1 MALLNLTEHN
11 KALINLTLPNKALIS
26 LTLPTKAL
34 FNPGE
39 RRDGRY
45 RGEEE
50 LCLVRG
56 DVDFGR
62 IGQMFARN

>member
-1 MALLNLTEHN
+1 MALLN
-11 KALINLTLPNKALIS
+11 

-39 RRDGRY
+39 RRDGRD
-45 RGEEE
+45 RGEEN
-50 LCLVRG
+50 LRLVRG

>member
-1 MALLNLTEHN
+1 MALL
-11 KALINLTLPNKALIS
+11 NLTLPNKALIS

-39 RRDGRY
+39 RRDGRD

-50 LCLVRG
+50 LRLVRG

-62 IGQMFARN
+62 IGQMFARNQKD

>member
-1 MALLNLTEHN
+1 VALLNLTLPN
-11 KALINLTLPNKALIS
+11 KALINLTLPNKAL
-26 LTLPTKAL
+26 

-39 RRDGRY
+39 RRDRRD
-45 RGEEE
+45 RGKEG
-50 LCLVRG
+50 LRLVRG